1 MNASGISTRTARLRI
16 APGAPRHGRR
26 ASHIVGLATVASGN
40 EPAEADQ
47 PPEHRT
53 NLPLPLGEGP
63 RNRGEGS
70 LRSSLIE
77 VDDAR
82 AAGEID
88 RVDTNWITDHLRRA
102 VDAIDHHIA
111 RVSVRLIDETQM
123 KALHQQA
130 LGDAIV
136 TDVLSFDAS
145 TDNNSIEADIAVCVD
160 VAHRESSARNHSIER
175 ELLLYALHG
184 LLHCCG
190 YDDHDQAGYQAMH
203 AEEDRILSAIGVGAT
218 FDSIPKNPGLNA

>member
-1 MNASGISTRTARLRI
+1 MNASGISTRTARPRI
-16 APGAPRHGRR
+16 APGSPRHGRR

-40 EPAEADQ
+40 ESAEADQ
-47 PPEHRT
+47 PPEHI
-53 NLPLPLGEGP
+53 
-63 RNRGEGS
+63 
-70 LRSSLIE
+70 LIE
-77 VDDAR
+77 VDHAR
-82 AAGEID
+82 AAGDVD
-88 RVDTNWITDHLRRA
+88 RIDTNWITDHLRRA
-102 VDAIDHHIA
+102 VDAIDHDIA

-145 TDNNSIEADIAVCVD
+145 TDNNSIEADIAVCVN